1 MKLIFLIVL
10 LILFVVLAIL
20 VYLKYYYKHIVYKDM
35 VYLCKMLK
43 NNISFNK
50 NTIDELLSSAEKRV
64 SSLTKNILY
73 DKLSNRKSYI
83 LTKEELLVFEGFIKS
98 LGRGDVGYEIN
109 NINYYE
115 GEFLDKKTTTK
126 ELLDKDGKMYLKL
139 IIGVGLAIFIILI

>member
-10 LILFVVLAIL
+10 LVLFVVLAIL

-50 NTIDELLSSAEKRV
+50 NTIDELLSTAEKRV

-98 LGRGDVGYEIN
+98 LGRGDVSYEIN

-115 GEFLDKKTTTK
+115 GEFIDKKLSTK

>member
-10 LILFVVLAIL
+10 LVLFVVLAIL

-50 NTIDELLSSAEKRV
+50 NTIDELLSTAEKRV

-83 LTKEELLVFEGFIKS
+83 LTKEELLVFDGFIKS
-98 LGRGDVGYEIN
+98 LGRGDVSYEIN

>member
-10 LILFVVLAIL
+10 LISFVVLAIL

-50 NTIDELLSSAEKRV
+50 NTIDELLSTAEKRV

-83 LTKEELLVFEGFIKS
+83 LTKEELLVFDGFIKS
-98 LGRGDVGYEIN
+98 LGRGDVSYEIN

>member
-1 MKLIFLIVL
+1 
-10 LILFVVLAIL
+10 
-20 VYLKYYYKHIVYKDM
+20 
-35 VYLCKMLK
+35 MLK

-50 NTIDELLSSAEKRV
+50 NTIDELLSTAEKRV

-98 LGRGDVGYEIN
+98 LGRGDVSYEIN

-115 GEFLDKKTTTK
+115 SEFLDKKTTTK